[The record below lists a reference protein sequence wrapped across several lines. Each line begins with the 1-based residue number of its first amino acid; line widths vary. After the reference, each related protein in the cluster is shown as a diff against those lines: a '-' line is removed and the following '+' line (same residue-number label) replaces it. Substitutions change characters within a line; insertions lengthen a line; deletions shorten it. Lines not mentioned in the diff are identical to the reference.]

1 MFDNNSS
8 YRITESEKLMKRMHV
23 IISGRVQGVF
33 FRAATRRAAADFNLT
48 GWVRNMDNGRVEA
61 VLEGEDV
68 EVDKMIAWC
77 KARPLPESK
86 RLLQPKNTTPAV
98 FRTSALSI
106 CKLSSFH
113 TNFEYNKR

>member
-1 MFDNNSS
+1 
-8 YRITESEKLMKRMHV
+8 MKRIHV
-23 IISGRVQGVF
+23 YISGIVQGVF

-77 KARPLPESK
+77 KVGPSAARVEK
-86 RLLQPKNTTPAV
+86 VVTAEEHYTGGFQD
-98 FRTSALSI
+98 FSI
-106 CKLSSFH
+106 KHL
-113 TNFEYNKR
+113 

>member
-1 MFDNNSS
+1 
-8 YRITESEKLMKRMHV
+8 MKRIHV
-23 IISGRVQGVF
+23 YISGIVQGVF

-77 KARPLPESK
+77 KVGPPAARVEK
-86 RLLQPKNTTPAV
+86 IVTAEEHYTGGFQD
-98 FRTSALSI
+98 FSI
-106 CKLSSFH
+106 KHL
-113 TNFEYNKR
+113 

>member
-1 MFDNNSS
+1 
-8 YRITESEKLMKRMHV
+8 MKRIHV
-23 IISGRVQGVF
+23 YISGIVPGVF

-77 KARPLPESK
+77 KVGPPAARVEK
-86 RLLQPKNTTPAV
+86 VVTAEEHYTGGFQD
-98 FRTSALSI
+98 FSI
-106 CKLSSFH
+106 KHL
-113 TNFEYNKR
+113 